1 MRWVVVL
8 VVSLVGIALGVV
20 GLLLLR
26 DDGPDEL
33 LPDLRQAAPMDV
45 QIVEDGDSYRLA
57 FASVLANVGQ
67 GPVLIGAERPGRE
80 TPAMSVQQLVRRTD
94 GTSRARSV
102 PAELRY
108 VDSQPA
114 GHWLLSGFVVV
125 ELRSAENGDLVRRG
139 ESAGVCFRDDRQADP
154 EERSAEEPANPVWTD
169 ECGIEQPGLLAL
181 REGLSPG
188 YGVDGGRGLGERFV
202 DVTYVAA
209 GRYVLVNRTNAQ
221 RALEESNYENN
232 ASSVL
237 LQLHRAG
244 ALPSVRVLARCPGT
258 EVCEAD

>member
-45 QIVEDGDSYRLA
+45 HIVEDGDSYRLA

-114 GHWLLSGFVVV
+114 GHWLLSSFVVV
-125 ELRSAENGDLVRRG
+125 ELRNAENGDLVRRG

-154 EERSAEEPANPVWTD
+154 EERSAEEPERPVWTD
-169 ECGIEQPGLLAL
+169 ECGVDQPGLLSL

-188 YGVDGGRGLGERFV
+188 YGVDSGRRPGERFV
-202 DVTYVAA
+202 DVTNVAA

-221 RALEESNYENN
+221 RALEESDYENN